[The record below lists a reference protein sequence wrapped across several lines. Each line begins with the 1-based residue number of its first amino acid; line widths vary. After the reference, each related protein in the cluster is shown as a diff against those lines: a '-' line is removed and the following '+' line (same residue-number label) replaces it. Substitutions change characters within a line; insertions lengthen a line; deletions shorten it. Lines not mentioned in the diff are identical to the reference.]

1 MPEQPLQPPALAMD
15 LVATALGRALD
26 EVIRTGGPLAP
37 LVMAPT
43 ATGVD
48 IRRFEADSL
57 EDSLAVARRELAS
70 ATGDW
75 VLVWDGYLTIDEW
88 RTDALYAHLEVE
100 GDDAAH
106 LFAWRYGL
114 DEAREIAPLEPAMY
128 LGSDGRYDQ
137 PTRSHPLAPGE
148 GPVAPHGQVLPRK
161 RRWFRRS

>member
-1 MPEQPLQPPALAMD
+1 MFDQPPAAAMD

-26 EVIRTGGPLAP
+26 EVVRTGGPLPP
-37 LVMAPT
+37 LVMAP
-43 ATGVD
+43 ADSGID

-88 RTDALYAHLEVE
+88 RTDALYAHLELA
-100 GDDAAH
+100 GDDTAH

-114 DEAREIAPLEPAMY
+114 DDAGGIGPLEPAMY
-128 LGSDGRYDQ
+128 LGADGRYDQ
-137 PTRSHPLAPGE
+137 PTRSHPLPPGE